1 MDQKN
6 IIVIGSSTGG
16 PKILRK
22 IFSNLPP
29 LNATIIL
36 VQHIPKFVNESLVE
50 ILNKETGMEV
60 KIAENGKDLENKNAY
75 FAPSEIHLKILDNR
89 QINLCD
95 GERVNYVC
103 PSIDITMKSIKKSK
117 TDKIVGIVLTGMGKD
132 GAAGITHIK
141 GIGGITI
148 AQDEQTSIVY
158 GMPKKAYETGNVD
171 LVLTPEE
178 IRNKL
183 ITWLG

>member
-1 MDQKN
+1 
-6 IIVIGSSTGG
+6 
-16 PKILRK
+16 
-22 IFSNLPP
+22 
-29 LNATIIL
+29 
-36 VQHIPKFVNESLVE
+36 
-50 ILNKETGMEV
+50 
-60 KIAENGKDLENKNAY
+60 
-75 FAPSEIHLKILDNR
+75 
-89 QINLCD
+89 
-95 GERVNYVC
+95 
-103 PSIDITMKSIKKSK
+103 MKSIKKSK